1 MPILV
6 CGGAG
11 YIGSHN
17 VRSLLARGEEVVVID
32 NFFTG
37 HRASLPDGVTLY
49 EGDIRQ
55 GELLDRIFSEHRVD
69 AVLHFA
75 ASSLVGESM
84 EQPLK
89 YFHNNVH
96 GMQSLL
102 EAMVRNHVD
111 KIVFSSSA
119 AVYGEQD
126 NVPISEDAA
135 LSPTNPYGESKL
147 IMERMMHWVGKAHG
161 IRFVSLRYFNVGGAW
176 PGGIIGEDHR
186 PESHLIP
193 LILQVPLGRRETV
206 TIFGNDYPT
215 PDGTCIR
222 DYIGVMDLADAHMRA
237 LDYLRAGGGS
247 EVCNLGNGKGFSVR
261 EMVAA
266 ACRVT
271 GHDIGVTM
279 ATRDFLADCG
289 LPEARNFVT
298 PRPELLGWEA
308 RAGIDDIIA
317 SAWEWHKNHP
327 DGFSA

>member
-17 VRSLLARGEEVVVID
+17 ARSLLARGEEVIVVD
-32 NFFTG
+32 NFLTG
-37 HRASLPDGVTLY
+37 HRDSLPGGVSLY

-102 EAMVRNHVD
+102 ESMVRNRVD

-119 AVYGEQD
+119 AVYGEQE
-126 NVPISEDAA
+126 NVPISEDAS

-147 IMERMMHWVGKAHG
+147 MMERMMHWVGKAHG

-206 TIFGNDYPT
+206 TIFGNDYAT

-222 DYIGVMDLADAHMRA
+222 DYLGVMDLADAHMRA

-279 ATRDFLADCG
+279 ATRRYGDPARLVASADR
-289 LPEARNFVT
+289 ARA
-298 PRPELLGWEA
+298 LLGWEA
-308 RAGIDDIIA
+308 KAGIDDIIA

>member
-1 MPILV
+1 MPMPILV

-37 HRASLPDGVTLY
+37 HCASLPDGVTLY

-279 ATRDFLADCG
+279 ATRRYGDPARLVASADR
-289 LPEARNFVT
+289 AR
-298 PRPELLGWEA
+298 ELLGWEA

>member
-17 VRSLLARGEEVVVID
+17 ARSLLARGEEVIVVD
-32 NFFTG
+32 NFLTG
-37 HRASLPDGVTLY
+37 HRDSLPGGVSLY

-96 GMQSLL
+96 GMQNLL
-102 EAMVRNHVD
+102 ESMVRNRVD

-119 AVYGEQD
+119 AVYGEQE
-126 NVPISEDAA
+126 NVPISEDAS

-147 IMERMMHWVGKAHG
+147 MMERMMHWVGKAHG

-206 TIFGNDYPT
+206 TIFGNDYAT

-222 DYIGVMDLADAHMRA
+222 DYLGVMDLADAHMRA

-279 ATRDFLADCG
+279 ATRRYGDPARLVASADR
-289 LPEARNFVT
+289 ARA
-298 PRPELLGWEA
+298 LLGWEA
-308 RAGIDDIIA
+308 KAGIDDIIA

>member
-32 NFFTG
+32 NFLTG
-37 HRASLPDGVTLY
+37 HRDSLPGGVSLY

-102 EAMVRNHVD
+102 ESMVRNRVD

-119 AVYGEQD
+119 AVYGEQE
-126 NVPISEDAA
+126 NVPISEDAS

-206 TIFGNDYPT
+206 TILGYDYAT

-222 DYIGVMDLADAHMRA
+222 DYLGVMDLADAHLRA

-279 ATRDFLADCG
+279 ATRRYGDPARLVASADR
-289 LPEARNFVT
+289 ARA
-298 PRPELLGWEA
+298 LLGWEA
-308 RAGIDDIIA
+308 KAGIDDIIA